1 MVCEV
6 HREGWTALVLKSVI
20 GGGRPSGGPSV
31 GKSCLKSSSCR
42 REKGPERR
50 LPGLPFIRM
59 RILEMHKH
67 EKAKGSQIPNWPMS
81 NDFQNSKITKA
92 VKELKKALR
101 SKPENL
107 DPKWPQPLLRSRSI
121 KHYQTY

>member
-1 MVCEV
+1 
-6 HREGWTALVLKSVI
+6 
-20 GGGRPSGGPSV
+20 
-31 GKSCLKSSSCR
+31 
-42 REKGPERR
+42 
-50 LPGLPFIRM
+50 M

-67 EKAKGSQIPNWPMS
+67 EKAKGSQLPNWPMS

-92 VKELKKALR
+92 VKELKKPLR

>member
-92 VKELKKALR
+92 VKELEKTLEIKAR
-101 SKPENL
+101 ES
-107 DPKWPQPLLRSRSI
+107 
-121 KHYQTY
+121 